1 MHLSS
6 LAGTVVKLTRVVITS
21 ALIIVPLAGCA
32 SLPEVDPDLAC
43 TIKTPNEAASLAIM
57 EKQGT
62 AISGAPFVPGNLV
75 TLLKNG
81 PATYAAL
88 RQAIENAKTR
98 IEMESYEFDGPVAQ
112 SFGELLLRKRSEGVT
127 VRLIYDAWGSN
138 DTPGALFDHL
148 RKGGIQVVEYSPFDP
163 AKMITLDINRRD
175 HRKLL
180 VVDGRIAITGGVNIS
195 QVYKNRRHGNNAA
208 DPDLMAWRDTDVQIE
223 GPVVPDFERLFVET
237 WRSQNGPPIADPPPI
252 VPPAQGDST
261 ISAIDGSPNNNHPAI
276 YRTLLVAMSVART
289 SIHLT
294 TGFFVPTPDLEQA
307 FKCAARRG
315 VDVRIVV
322 PETSTS
328 SLSVNAGRAQYTELL
343 EAGVHIYER
352 QHTVLHAKTAVI
364 DGVWSAVGS
373 SNLDW
378 RSVVFNNEIDAIIL
392 GPHFGQQMEELF
404 QHDEA
409 ESIEIDPAKWRH
421 RPLGERL
428 HEFGA
433 RIFDVFL

>member
-1 MHLSS
+1 MRVSS
-6 LAGTVVKLTRVVITS
+6 LVDIAVKSARMVIAS
-21 ALIIVPLAGCA
+21 ALIVMPLTGCV

-43 TIKTPNEAASLAIM
+43 TVATPNEAASLAIM
-57 EKQGT
+57 KQQG
-62 AISGAPFVPGNLV
+62 AVISGTPFVPGNLV

-98 IEMESYEFDGPVAQ
+98 IDMESYEFDGPVAQ
-112 SFGELLLRKRSEGVT
+112 SFADLLLRKRAEGVT

-138 DTPGALFDHL
+138 DTPSTFFDRL

-163 AKMITLDINRRD
+163 AKMNTLDINRRD

-180 VVDGRIAITGGVNIS
+180 VVDGRLAITGGVNIS
-195 QVYKNRRHGNNAA
+195 QVYKNHRRGNDAA
-208 DPDLMAWRDTDVQIE
+208 DPDLMAWRDTDVQID
-223 GPVVPDFERLFVET
+223 GPVVPDFERLFIET
-237 WRSQNGPPIADPPPI
+237 WRGQNGPTITDPPRI
-252 VPPAQGDST
+252 ALPPQGDSE
-261 ISAIDGSPNNNHPAI
+261 IAAIDGSPNTDHPAI

-294 TGFFVPTPDLEQA
+294 TGFFVPTPDLMNA

-315 VDVRIVV
+315 VDIRIIV

-328 SLSVNAGRAQYTELL
+328 SLSVNAGRAHYTELL

-392 GPHFGQQMEELF
+392 GPHFGQQMETLF
-404 QHDEA
+404 QHDES

-421 RPLGERL
+421 RPLDERL

-433 RIFDVFL
+433 RFFDVLL